1 MPTIA
6 QPRIALFD
14 PQDCTD
20 SADALALLDAVF
32 DPLVRRVGPGRF
44 VAGLAEEWVQED
56 ARRTLFR
63 LRPGAVFHD
72 GTPCDA
78 AAVAASLMRMA
89 DPAVGATL
97 GAPGVWAQY
106 LAGCEVEVVNSRT
119 LRLVTRGTSRTS
131 WISSVQGR

>member
-1 MPTIA
+1 MPHVLTIA
-6 QPRIALFD
+6 QTRAALFD

-72 GTPCDA
+72 GTACDA
-78 AAVAASLMRMA
+78 AAVAASLGQTRVFTMGKLFK
-89 DPAVGATL
+89 DVGCLSITN
-97 GAPGVWAQY
+97 
-106 LAGCEVEVVNSRT
+106 CCSR
-119 LRLVTRGTSRTS
+119 RFKF
-131 WISSVQGR
+131 